1 MISFDNMIILK
12 KTTLI
17 YFLFLIFLSFESY
30 GSPVGKGLACQNNE
44 KLEFSSYQNFKGIFF
59 ETDKSVRVV
68 SFKMKNNSLKV
79 ISKQTPYKILQDK
92 IDFKIKFIWYGNISF
107 EKYILNR
114 ESLIVN
120 YEKNQNKFDLK
131 CRIVKNDFMKEMNEL
146 RSYFQINNLNN
157 TEQDELF

>member
-30 GSPVGKGLACQNNE
+30 GSPVGKGLACQINE

-107 EKYILNR
+107 EKYIL
-114 ESLIVN
+114 I
-120 YEKNQNKFDLK
+120 K
-131 CRIVKNDFMKEMNEL
+131 M
-146 RSYFQINNLNN
+146 
-157 TEQDELF
+157 